1 MTSEVTTDI
10 QSCPAEEQDVFW
22 GILHVLQ
29 RIETKL
35 ETHETRV
42 RQIED
47 IIHRNRSA
55 YATSQD
61 FASSSSKDSSHTLWR
76 PQFDNAPVLPTR
88 NLNPPSNG
96 SVEIKSYG
104 NPEGE
109 AFSTYSRGGPKLR
122 YSVWRSDQT
131 NDNPTDMLDES
142 HLGLLGKYLGQC
154 SIIPDDSRLPLNFS
168 WTVGATNRAAPGIP
182 KLVDNLAETQRLDAL
197 RTFDA
202 DLKSQPGNDFLVVD
216 FDTSNNSR
224 LYRVGQD
231 AIGAELMVSS
241 ESRREA
247 PWSRLM

>member
-1 MTSEVTTDI
+1 MTSEVATDI
-10 QSCPAEEQDVFW
+10 QSCPAEQQDVFW
-22 GILHVLQ
+22 GILQVLQ

-47 IIHRNRSA
+47 LIHRNRSV
-55 YATSQD
+55 YAASQD
-61 FASSSSKDSSHTLWR
+61 IASSSSKDSSDTLWR
-76 PQFDNAPVLPTR
+76 SHFDNAPLLPTR
-88 NLNPPSNG
+88 NSNPLSNG
-96 SVEIKSYG
+96 SLEVKSYV
-104 NPEGE
+104 NREGE
-109 AFSTYSRGGPKLR
+109 ASSTYSRGGPKLR
-122 YSVWRSDQT
+122 YGVWRSDQT
-131 NDNPTDMLDES
+131 NDNPTDILDES
-142 HLGLLGKYLGQC
+142 HMGLLGKYLGQC
-154 SIIPDDSRLPLNFS
+154 SIIPDDGRLPLNFS
-168 WTVGATNRAAPGIP
+168 WTIGATNLTAPGIP

-202 DLKSQPGNDFLVVD
+202 DLKSHPGNDFLVVD
-216 FDTSNNSR
+216 FDSSNNTR